1 MKKIYIGLFWACILG
16 ITGCYE
22 DDSTMAT
29 PESMV
34 NEITIEEFADT
45 SAVAYSTV
53 LELTP
58 KVTGYSDTELE
69 YRWYIYG
76 GEFSDRTEDGYR
88 TVQIGAEKKLS
99 YPVELKIGTY
109 TVVCEVTNKET
120 GYFNLTEFSLKV
132 TSAFSEGFYIL
143 KETTDGNTDMD
154 FYNDRQKT
162 VIPDVI
168 ASVQGE
174 AQSGKP
180 CNMCPV
186 YNKIYIDPATAK
198 STYATGVFVT
208 SGQNE
213 FSIYS
218 TIDMSTLFDRSSLLF
233 SEMDGEEVPYAMVS
247 AMRGNML
254 FSNKGVRLD
263 DLGGG
268 RFASEYSTGK

>member
-143 KETTDGNTDMD
+143 YFYRFDLTD
-154 FYNDRQKT
+154 
-162 VIPDVI
+162 
-168 ASVQGE
+168 
-174 AQSGKP
+174 
-180 CNMCPV
+180 
-186 YNKIYIDPATAK
+186 
-198 STYATGVFVT
+198 
-208 SGQNE
+208 
-213 FSIYS
+213 
-218 TIDMSTLFDRSSLLF
+218 
-233 SEMDGEEVPYAMVS
+233 
-247 AMRGNML
+247 
-254 FSNKGVRLD
+254 
-263 DLGGG
+263 
-268 RFASEYSTGK
+268 

>member
-120 GYFNLTEFSLKV
+120 GYFNLTEFSLKSV
-132 TSAFSEGFYIL
+132 KIHIRVSVRRFFESDFGLFGRILYFKRNDGRKHGYGFL
-143 KETTDGNTDMD
+143 
-154 FYNDRQKT
+154 Q
-162 VIPDVI
+162 
-168 ASVQGE
+168 
-174 AQSGKP
+174 
-180 CNMCPV
+180 
-186 YNKIYIDPATAK
+186 
-198 STYATGVFVT
+198 
-208 SGQNE
+208 
-213 FSIYS
+213 
-218 TIDMSTLFDRSSLLF
+218 
-233 SEMDGEEVPYAMVS
+233 
-247 AMRGNML
+247 
-254 FSNKGVRLD
+254 
-263 DLGGG
+263 
-268 RFASEYSTGK
+268 

>member
-120 GYFNLTEFSLKV
+120 GQPDRIFFESDFGLFGRILYFKRNDGRKHGY
-132 TSAFSEGFYIL
+132 GFL
-143 KETTDGNTDMD
+143 
-154 FYNDRQKT
+154 Q
-162 VIPDVI
+162 
-168 ASVQGE
+168 
-174 AQSGKP
+174 
-180 CNMCPV
+180 
-186 YNKIYIDPATAK
+186 
-198 STYATGVFVT
+198 
-208 SGQNE
+208 
-213 FSIYS
+213 
-218 TIDMSTLFDRSSLLF
+218 
-233 SEMDGEEVPYAMVS
+233 
-247 AMRGNML
+247 
-254 FSNKGVRLD
+254 
-263 DLGGG
+263 
-268 RFASEYSTGK
+268 

>member
-88 TVQIGAEKKLS
+88 TGKKAFLS
-99 YPVELKIGTY
+99 CGVE
-109 TVVCEVTNKET
+109 NR
-120 GYFNLTEFSLKV
+120 NLYGCL
-132 TSAFSEGFYIL
+132 
-143 KETTDGNTDMD
+143 
-154 FYNDRQKT
+154 
-162 VIPDVI
+162 
-168 ASVQGE
+168 
-174 AQSGKP
+174 
-180 CNMCPV
+180 
-186 YNKIYIDPATAK
+186 
-198 STYATGVFVT
+198 
-208 SGQNE
+208 
-213 FSIYS
+213 
-218 TIDMSTLFDRSSLLF
+218 RSD
-233 SEMDGEEVPYAMVS
+233 E
-247 AMRGNML
+247 
-254 FSNKGVRLD
+254 
-263 DLGGG
+263 
-268 RFASEYSTGK
+268 